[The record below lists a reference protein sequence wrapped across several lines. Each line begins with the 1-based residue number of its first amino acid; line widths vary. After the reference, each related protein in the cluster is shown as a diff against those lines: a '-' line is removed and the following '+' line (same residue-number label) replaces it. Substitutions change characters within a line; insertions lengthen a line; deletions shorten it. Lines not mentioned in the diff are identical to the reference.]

1 LPYPVIGAMHRAQL
15 WYIEAGLGANERAE
29 HTVSA
34 KQQGADATEGRWLVI
49 PRTLC
54 FIFNGEDVLLMKR
67 GEHRRVFPGRYNGLG
82 GHIERDEDPL
92 ACARREVLEETG
104 LTVHDL
110 RLRAVYN
117 IDAGEQTGILL
128 FVFTGI
134 SQQREPL
141 VESDE
146 GTLHWIPLASVLDYP
161 LVEDLPLILPRVQA
175 MSEHAAP
182 LFVHVSYDAAD
193 QMVMRFAD
201 EQTAN

>member
-1 LPYPVIGAMHRAQL
+1 MG
-15 WYIEAGLGANERAE
+15 
-29 HTVSA
+29 A

-54 FIFNGEDVLLMKR
+54 FILSGDDVLLMKR
-67 GEHRRVFPGRYNGLG
+67 GEHRRVFPGRYNGVG

-104 LTVHDL
+104 LAVPDL

-128 FVFTGI
+128 FVFTGT
-134 SQQREPL
+134 SDQREPL

-146 GTLHWIPLASVLDYP
+146 GTLHWIPLASLLDYP
-161 LVEDLPLILPRVQA
+161 LVEDLSLILPRVQA
-175 MSEHAAP
+175 MPDHAPP
-182 LFVHVSYDAAD
+182 LFVHVSYDADD
-193 QMVMRFAD
+193 QLVMRFAD
-201 EQTAN
+201 DETARTAD